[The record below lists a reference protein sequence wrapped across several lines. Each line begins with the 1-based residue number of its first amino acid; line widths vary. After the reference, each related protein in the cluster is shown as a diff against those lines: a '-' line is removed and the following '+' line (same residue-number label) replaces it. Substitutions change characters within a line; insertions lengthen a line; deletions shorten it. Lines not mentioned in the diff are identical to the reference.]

1 MRRVLFLLA
10 LCLAAL
16 GCSTQPTEVMLVVDG
31 EFDTPSEIDHI
42 DVTIT
47 APSTATVTST
57 ATFDAVNPG
66 FPRTLGIV
74 QGTGGSGTYVVD
86 VVGKLGMTTVIR
98 RRASFRFSTNQ
109 VRMLRVDLLRDCVG
123 VTCASDR
130 TCSEGGLCDRIDV
143 STTPWHGAPST
154 QFDAG
159 AASSPIVAP

>member
-1 MRRVLFLLA
+1 MRKLLAILA
-10 LCLAAL
+10 LCLATL

-31 EFDTPSEIDHI
+31 EFDTPAEVDHI

-47 APSTATVTST
+47 SPSGATLTST
-57 ATFDAVNPG
+57 ATFDASNPG

-74 QGTGGSGTYVVD
+74 QGSGGAGTYVVD
-86 VVGKLGMTTVIR
+86 VVAKLGSGTVVR
-98 RRASFRFSTNQ
+98 RRASFRFTTNQ
-109 VRMLRVDLLRDCVG
+109 VRMLRVDLLRDCVN
-123 VTCASDR
+123 VNCASDR

-159 AASSPIVAP
+159 AAGSPIVAP